1 VLSRAPVAKNAVAR
15 SSGRVIGSRRNQL
28 PTPQMCERRMDG
40 AFGESGCVGDRA
52 HAGANVAPSIS
63 CGLTVKVEV
72 NYKRRWLL
80 IVPDQITH
88 QHIQQIIVDRNE
100 AFEARISK

>member
-1 VLSRAPVAKNAVAR
+1 MTNNAVAR
-15 SSGRVIGSRRNQL
+15 SSCRVIGSRGNQL

-40 AFGESGCVGDRA
+40 AFGESGCVGDGA
-52 HAGANVAPSIS
+52 YAGADVAPLIP

-72 NYKRRWLL
+72 NHKRRWLL

-88 QHIQQIIVDRNE
+88 EDVQQIIVDRYG
-100 AFEARISK
+100 AFEARISR

>member
-1 VLSRAPVAKNAVAR
+1 MAKNPVAR

-52 HAGANVAPSIS
+52 YAGGNVAPLIS
-63 CGLTVKVEV
+63 CGLAVKVEV
-72 NYKRRWLL
+72 NHKRGWLP

-88 QHIQQIIVDRNE
+88 QHVQQITVYGNG
-100 AFEARISK
+100 AFDARISR